1 MPKFSANLSFLYQ
14 EFDFLDRY
22 AAAAKDGFKGVEYMS
37 PYEFQPEDIRRRLDD
52 NGLEQAMF
60 NLPAGDWANGER
72 GIACHPDRVT
82 EFHKSVLTAVD
93 YANRLGCPQIN
104 CLAGIKPPQVTA
116 ERAWQT
122 LIANLEFAA
131 ATLKDTGL
139 TLLLEPINYFDIP
152 GFFINTSA
160 QAMQALDDVAAPNI
174 KLQYDV
180 YHMQRM
186 EGELCATLA
195 RLMPSIGH
203 IQIADNP
210 GRHEP
215 GTGEI
220 NYHHILRHIDA
231 LGYQGWVGC
240 EYRPVSGTSAGLG
253 WMNPAPPT

>member
-14 EFDFLDRY
+14 EYEFLDRL
-22 AAAAKDGFKGVEYMS
+22 AAAAKDGFKGVEYMA
-37 PYEFQPEDIRRRLDD
+37 PYEFRPETIRERLDD
-52 NGLEQAMF
+52 NGLQQVLF

-72 GIACHPDRVT
+72 GIACHPDRVA
-82 EFHKSVLTAVD
+82 EFRAGVVTAME
-93 YANRLGCPQIN
+93 YAYWLGCPQIN
-104 CLAGIKPPQVTA
+104 CLAGIKPPHVSA
-116 ERAWQT
+116 EFAWQT

-131 ATLKDTGL
+131 AALNDAGL
-139 TLLLEPINYFDIP
+139 TLLLEPINYFDMP

-160 QAMQALDDVAAPNI
+160 QAMQALGEVTAANL

-186 EGELCATLA
+186 EDELSATLA
-195 RLMPSIGH
+195 RLMPNIGH

-220 NYHHILRHIDA
+220 NYRHIFRHIDF
-231 LGYQGWVGC
+231 LGYNGWIGC
-240 EYRPVSGTSAGLG
+240 EYQPLNGTSAGLG
-253 WMNPAPPT
+253 WMKELH